1 MMIKRRA
8 NIGRPSLFAIC
19 VYFYGA
25 SRTSPPTNVVLN
37 RSREILRF
45 LIEQK
50 NAWLFSFFVGDDL
63 PGVPPLCAMIARFRD
78 AEDVIPYKKF

>member
-1 MMIKRRA
+1 MMIKKRA
-8 NIGRPSLFAIC
+8 TIGCPFLFAVC
-19 VYFYGA
+19 VCFRGA

-37 RSREILRF
+37 RSCEILRF

-63 PGVPPLCAMIARFRD
+63 PGVPPLCAIIARFRD